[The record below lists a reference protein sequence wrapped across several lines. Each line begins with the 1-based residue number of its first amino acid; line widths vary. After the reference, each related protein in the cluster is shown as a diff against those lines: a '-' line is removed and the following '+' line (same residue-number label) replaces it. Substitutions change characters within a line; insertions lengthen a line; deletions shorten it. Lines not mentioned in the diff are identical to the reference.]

1 MEEIENLEPIED
13 ETLETDSEII
23 ETPTAET
30 EGSENSESENEE
42 EKNTEE
48 PEQQENEIETVK
60 ERITVLEEK
69 TEQISESVSAIYEAV
84 NSNTE
89 TVESFSSTISGLT
102 DSFNSTS
109 ESLSEEIKNRQNGIE
124 NLRTELSDLISEKIS
139 KETESRNQIEAV
151 IQKQLELEEQERKD
165 SYTELES
172 KLYQDIT
179 ETLSNVDYATADKAV
194 KKELTSHIETVQTEL
209 TTEVKELETLLT
221 DFNTKLNEEIASR
234 IKADNALQSNLNSS
248 GGSSDYSSNYELMT
262 IEQTDEGVVLDNSIF
277 LQSLDSIDS
286 HVTALQIKE
295 YIAAA
300 SQVDFEKEVKDRKE
314 EDVKLS
320 SKLTTE
326 STSRQEEDERL
337 QTEIDSLD
345 SRTTKAE
352 SVIKTLTGS
361 GEGSIKKSIAD
372 KIAEVIADAP
382 EAFDTLKEIADW
394 VNSHEDT
401 ALTMQNAIS
410 KNAETIETEIEDR
423 KTDSENLNE
432 KIETETSE
440 RIKNDEALKENII
453 DLTKALETEAA
464 ERENTKHFI
473 HDQLK
478 EEFENQISDLTLN
491 TVGEVIDEKHLE
503 LSVEVG
509 KNTQN
514 ISILEEKIQ
523 DNKEEI
529 EKLNGT
535 VYSEKTANRILISTN
550 TGNPKWDSIGSLVKS
565 LNVNTSSIDERGNA
579 YINIPYGSKLVTFS
593 NASNSIDG
601 FIVPFRSTNGNWY
614 LHVGNWWGGVTTNGT
629 VRGTVY
635 YVD

>member
-23 ETPTAET
+23 ETPTDET

-89 TVESFSSTISGLT
+89 AVESFSSTISGLT

-326 STSRQEEDERL
+326 STSRKEEDERL

-410 KNAETIETEIEDR
+410 ENAETIETEIEDR

-550 TGNPKWDSIGSLVKS
+550 TGNPKWDSLGSLVKS